1 MLGIDVF
8 SFYYRMVNFKQTVK
22 LSQVEGGLY
31 ALMVA
36 STESFLFYYAVKQN
50 VTSFELAL
58 LSTLPLAL
66 GAITQ
71 FIVPKFVAE
80 KDLGQSVVWA
90 MLVQIVGVI
99 GILYTVASNYSFDRL
114 LFFTCIH
121 FIGGLTSNPLWIDW
135 ASKII
140 PKRNFRKYMAS
151 RSSYTW
157 YLILVFYVAMALL
170 GQCTSWFKLVY
181 IFLIGAIARIFSC
194 ALQFLI
200 IRGKFS
206 TNIKNS
212 AADLNMVQ
220 QQFPSDFKSL
230 IWPFIIFTAVFRLSC
245 NTSAPF
251 FVPYMMNDLKLSMAH
266 YVILSSIPYFGR
278 AIFFNH
284 WGRAG
289 KGFAAFFG
297 VQLTMLY
304 ISFIPIIWT
313 LTRSYYVLL
322 GTEILAGIAWGGFEL
337 NQVLMVQNFVHHSM
351 KEGSRVLLGIHMAL
365 TNLFGVVGAIIGS
378 MLLESKL
385 NYYEVFYISS
395 FLRFLA
401 VFILIFKASSLRNTN
416 FTAKHLRSY
425 IKNLLPL

>member
-1 MLGIDVF
+1 
-8 SFYYRMVNFKQTVK
+8 MVNFKQTVK
-22 LSQVEGGLY
+22 LSQIEGGLY

-50 VTSFELAL
+50 VSSFELAM

-66 GAITQ
+66 GALSQMLI
-71 FIVPKFVAE
+71 PKLIAE
-80 KDLGQSVVWA
+80 KHLGSSVVWT
-90 MLVQIVGVI
+90 MIFQIIGVL
-99 GILYTVASNYSFDRL
+99 GIFYTVATDYSFDRL

-157 YLILVFYVAMALL
+157 YLILFFYVGLALL
-170 GQCTSWFKLVY
+170 GQYGSWFKLVY
-181 IFLIGAIARIFSC
+181 IFLIGAVARILSC
-194 ALQFLI
+194 ALQAHI
-200 IRGKFS
+200 IRGEFS
-206 TNIKNS
+206 KKIKALAIHKASFPQLESEHQHFS
-212 AADLNMVQ
+212 A
-220 QQFPSDFKSL
+220 DFKKL
-230 IWPFIIFTAVFRLSC
+230 IWPFIILTAIFRLSC
-245 NTSAPF
+245 NVSGPF

-278 AIFFNH
+278 ALFFNY

-289 KGFAAFFG
+289 KGHAAFFG

-304 ISFIPIIWT
+304 ISFIPIVWT

-322 GTEILAGIAWGGFEL
+322 GTEVLAGIAWGGFEL
-337 NQVLMVQNFVHHSM
+337 NQVLMIQNFVHRSM

-365 TNLFGVVGAIIGS
+365 TNFFGVIGGVIGS
-378 MLLESKL
+378 MLLDAKW
-385 NYYEVFYISS
+385 NYFEVFYLSS
-395 FLRFLA
+395 FLRFLL
-401 VFILIFKASSLRNTN
+401 VLLLIFKALSLGKSE
-416 FTAKHLRSY
+416 FTFKHFKSY
-425 IKNLLPL
+425 LKNLLPH